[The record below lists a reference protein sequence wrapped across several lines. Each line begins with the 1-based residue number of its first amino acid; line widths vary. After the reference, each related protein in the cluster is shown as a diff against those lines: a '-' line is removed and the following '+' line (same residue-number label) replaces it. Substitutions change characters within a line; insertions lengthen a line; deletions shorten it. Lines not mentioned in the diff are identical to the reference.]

1 MGHNR
6 AGVRL
11 RAKLK
16 RHKNE
21 MQRLAKKAEAAAESP
36 TEGVLSKMKHVAED
50 AASKVTNLVKAA
62 ADKITQKKHD

>member
-21 MQRLAKKAEAAAESP
+21 MQRLAKKAEAK
-36 TEGVLSKMKHVAED
+36 TEPKSETVLSKMKHVAED
-50 AASKVTNLVKAA
+50 AAEKVTKLVKSA
-62 ADKITQKKHD
+62 ADKITGKKHD